1 MLWFYFPDPWSSAW
15 PWGLLWLMKG
25 GWKWCV
31 LLPSGH
37 FLACSTPP
45 ATTTINDLTGRGPI
59 QPGSWVRMMWNKQSL
74 VSAHEGHVAWARN
87 KLWCYSLSPPVQR
100 SPPDAT
106 WGFTCHW
113 ESFLHQLFHQA
124 LQNGEISKF
133 IIPSVLIYLTFLL
146 HFYSSG
152 SVILKKPSFVSR
164 LVILEISPYRKGRIN
179 AASSFLFMSYLN
191 KELLSPAPSP
201 SPKVTSKGFFF
212 LLYLYAFK
220 LWLFV

>member
-1 MLWFYFPDPWSSAW
+1 M
-15 PWGLLWLMKG
+15 
-25 GWKWCV
+25 
-31 LLPSGH
+31 
-37 FLACSTPP
+37 
-45 ATTTINDLTGRGPI
+45 
-59 QPGSWVRMMWNKQSL
+59 
-74 VSAHEGHVAWARN
+74 
-87 KLWCYSLSPPVQR
+87 
-100 SPPDAT
+100 
-106 WGFTCHW
+106 
-113 ESFLHQLFHQA
+113 FHQA

-152 SVILKKPSFVSR
+152 SVILKKPSFVSH

-212 LLYLYAFK
+212 PIVSVCFQIVTFCIVYVFQSFFLMLKLSSLARGSPFK
-220 LWLFV
+220 LAAIHILATLKVELTILQTAWQH